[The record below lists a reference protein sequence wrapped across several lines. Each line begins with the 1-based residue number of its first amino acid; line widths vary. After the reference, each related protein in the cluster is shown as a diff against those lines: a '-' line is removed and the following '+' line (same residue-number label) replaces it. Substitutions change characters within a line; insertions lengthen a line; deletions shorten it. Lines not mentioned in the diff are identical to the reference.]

1 MTATETTRLDRIIA
15 AVAPR
20 LALRRQQS
28 RTQAQAMSGLQA
40 ELQRM
45 VGAEGG
51 TGGLGGVN
59 ANISGYTSTAGTD
72 PFMGRW
78 MSMPR
83 DAASDT
89 LRQLGT
95 LRAQCRDLVRNNPIA
110 ASAINTNTVR
120 AIGTGL
126 AYSAQPHLP
135 TLGWSPDRGREW
147 AAHVQAE
154 FSIWA
159 DNTSCD
165 WEGQQNF
172 YDKQD
177 LTLRAMLES
186 GDVFTLLP
194 DGPPTFEQ
202 PYKLRLQT
210 LEADRCGNP
219 NNVSDTA
226 SVAGGVRRAAGQG
239 RAFFI
244 YAQHPGSIMAG
255 SNRFAGE
262 WVEAI
267 GAKSGRRRLLHH
279 YKLLRPESPRGVPYL
294 APVVGLF
301 KLLGTYTD
309 AEVKA
314 AVISAYLT
322 LIIKTPTGTGTAP
335 VFGMSDS
342 HTAAG
347 SSNGQAQQNLALGP
361 AAVLGLADGEDASV
375 VNPMRPNPE
384 FGAFVQSVLDQ
395 LGAGLFIGSEMLMKK
410 YNTSY
415 VAARAAYL
423 DAWKHLLDMRTV
435 IARTLCQ
442 PVLETWMA
450 EAVAIGRIE
459 APGFF
464 SDVRMR
470 WAYTRAAWRGDSPG
484 SINPKD
490 EVAAWIAARDGRLA
504 TSEQASWELYG
515 TDWNDSYPVMFA
527 EHKRMVEDGT
537 LPAPKAGAAAAPEP
551 PDPAADTDA

>member
-1 MTATETTRLDRIIA
+1 MTTPAPTRLQRAIA
-15 AVAPR
+15 AVAPG
-20 LALRRQQS
+20 LAAGMALRRQQ
-28 RTQAQAMSGLQA
+28 THVQAQALAALQA

-45 VGAEGG
+45 APNSGAGP
-51 TGGLGGVN
+51 
-59 ANISGYTSTAGTD
+59 ADASASGYTSTNGTD
-72 PFMGRW
+72 NFLNRW
-78 MSMPR
+78 VSMPR
-83 DAASDT
+83 DAAADT

-95 LRAQCRDLVRNNPIA
+95 LRAQCRELVRTNPIA
-110 ASAINTNTVR
+110 ASAINTNVVR
-120 AIGTGL
+120 AVGTGL
-126 AYSAQPHLP
+126 AYSAQPHLA
-135 TLGWSPDRGREW
+135 TLGWSPEQGRQW
-147 AAHVQAE
+147 AAQAQAE
-154 FSIWA
+154 FSLWA
-159 DNTSCD
+159 DSATCD
-165 WEGQQNF
+165 WNGAQNF

-186 GDVFTLLP
+186 GDAFTLLP
-194 DGPPTFEQ
+194 NGQPSADQ
-202 PYKLRLQT
+202 PYALRLQT

-219 NNVSDTA
+219 NNTADTA
-226 SVAGGVRRAAGQG
+226 SMAGGVRQAAGQG
-239 RAFFI
+239 RAFYI
-244 YAQHPGSIMAG
+244 YDQHPGSAIPG
-255 SNRFAGE
+255 SNRFKGQ
-262 WVEAI
+262 WVEAT
-267 GAKSGRRRLLHH
+267 GTTGRRRLLHH
-279 YKLLRPESPRGVPYL
+279 YKVMRPDAPRGLPYL

-322 LIIKTPTGTGTAP
+322 LIIKTPAGTGTAP
-335 VFGMSDS
+335 VFGMNASAPA
-342 HTAAG
+342 TPAPG
-347 SSNGQAQQNLALGP
+347 GQAQQNLALGP

-384 FGAFVQSVLDQ
+384 FGAFVQAVLDQ

-423 DAWKHLLDMRTV
+423 DAYKHLLDMRTV
-435 IARTLCQ
+435 VARTFCQ

-450 EAVAIGRIE
+450 EAVALGRIS

-464 SDVRMR
+464 TDVRLR

-490 EVAAWIAARDGRLA
+490 EVTAWLNARDGRLA

-515 TDWNDSYPVMFA
+515 TDWNESYPVMLA
-527 EHKRMVEDGT
+527 EHNRMAADGT
-537 LPAPKAGAAAAPEP
+537 LPAPKAGAAAPAAQQPEP
-551 PDPAADTDA
+551 QPAA

>member
-1 MTATETTRLDRIIA
+1 MTTPAATRFERALA
-15 AVAPR
+15 AVAPG

-28 RTQAQAMSGLQA
+28 RTQAQALAGLQA

-45 VGAEGG
+45 VGEGSASGG
-51 TGGLGGVN
+51 TS
-59 ANISGYTSTAGTD
+59 ASASGYTSTAGTD

-78 MSMPR
+78 MTMPR
-83 DAASDT
+83 DAAADT

-95 LRAQCRDLVRNNPIA
+95 MRAQCRDLVRNNPIA
-110 ASAINTNTVR
+110 ASAINTNVVR

-135 TLGWSPDRGREW
+135 TLGWSPERGRTW
-147 AAHVQAE
+147 AAHAQAE
-154 FSIWA
+154 FSLFA
-159 DNTSCD
+159 DSTSCD

-186 GDVFTLLP
+186 GDALTLLP
-194 DGPPTFEQ
+194 DGKPTAEQ

-219 NNVSDTA
+219 QNMADSA

-239 RAFFI
+239 RAFHI
-244 YAQHPGSIMAG
+244 YDQHPGSSTAG
-255 SNRFAGE
+255 ANRFAGR
-262 WVEAI
+262 WIEAV
-267 GAKSGRRRLLHH
+267 GPSGRRRLLHH

-301 KLLGTYTD
+301 KLMGTYTD

-322 LIIKTPTGTGTAP
+322 LIIKTPTGTSTAP
-335 VFGMSDS
+335 VFGLNANQPPTSQK
-342 HTAAG
+342 
-347 SSNGQAQQNLALGP
+347 NGQAQQDLALGP

-464 SDVRMR
+464 ADVRMR

-490 EVAAWIAARDGRLA
+490 EVSAWIMARDGRLA

-515 TDWNDSYPVMFA
+515 TDWNDSYPVMLT
-527 EHKRMVEDGT
+527 EHQRMAQDGT
-537 LPAPKAGAAAAPEP
+537 LPTPKAGAAAPLQP
-551 PDPAADTDA
+551 QPAATMAAQT